1 MSTFAITNKSL
12 TSNIATLTTN
22 ASHGMDVGTFFTVVN
37 VDATFNGSYDV
48 LDVPTATTFRYNKT
62 AANVS
67 SVAVS
72 GGSVIYAI
80 FDTNAR
86 PGFMYDEET
95 DQWKPI
101 AGIIDTGRNY
111 TFTGT
116 HIHQAHATFEDN
128 VIFDA
133 EAQYP
138 KLVSPS
144 EKFQTIATGAS
155 STVNLDAK
163 TTSLKYINVDST
175 ANWTFNIR
183 GNSSTTLNSMLDNG
197 ESITIACLTT
207 SGSPSYYPTA
217 YQIDGSVVTP
227 YWQGDAVPE
236 NGNDDSI
243 DAYSF
248 TVLKTANATFTL
260 LASQTQFKQP
270 EV

>member
-1 MSTFAITNKSL
+1 MPVFLVTNKSL
-12 TSNIATLTTN
+12 TDNIATLTTS
-22 ASHGMDVGTFFTVVN
+22 ASHSMTASTYFTASN
-37 VDATFNGSYDV
+37 IDATFNGSYNV
-48 LDVPTATTFRYNKT
+48 IDVPTPTTFTYAKT

-67 SVAVS
+67 PAAVS

-80 FDTNAR
+80 FDSGAK
-86 PGFMYDEET
+86 PAFMYDEET

-101 AGIIDTGRNY
+101 AGAIDTGRNY
-111 TFTGT
+111 IFTGT
-116 HIHQAHATFEDN
+116 HTHQAHTTFEDN

-133 EAQYP
+133 EAKYP

-144 EKFQTIATGAS
+144 EKFETIETGAS

-163 TTSLKYINVDST
+163 TTSLKYIDVDST

-183 GNSSTTLNSMLDNG
+183 GDSSTTLNSMLDNG
-197 ESITIACLTT
+197 ESITVACLVT

-217 YQIDGSVVTP
+217 YQVDGTPVTP

-248 TVLKTANATFTL
+248 TVLKTDNAAFTL